1 MEEFKKIIK
10 KIDFK
15 VSTDEEE
22 FVTHKVNKI
31 QINDSTPPYNYDFET
46 TLNKQVENLEQKLD
60 LLDANQTIILTD
72 VSRANQSNKR
82 LIDEQQMLKQSL
94 DEYKQFYLDLHKT
107 LAQTTSSMLALEE
120 RLINQEKTSY
130 DGTLLWS
137 LTSVRQKICESLAS
151 RQKSF
156 FSPVFYTS
164 RDGYRLTCKIY
175 LNGDGQAFNEFVS
188 IYLVILRGNF
198 DALLSWPFKQ
208 KCSFVLVDKQDAKR
222 SVCDSFKP
230 DPNSVGSFKRPISE
244 MNVPA
249 GLPFFV
255 PLNTFNGT
263 DVDFFNDDTMFI
275 KVNVDTSDLN
285 RF

>member
-1 MEEFKKIIK
+1 
-10 KIDFK
+10 
-15 VSTDEEE
+15 
-22 FVTHKVNKI
+22 
-31 QINDSTPPYNYDFET
+31 
-46 TLNKQVENLEQKLD
+46 L
-60 LLDANQTIILTD
+60 
-72 VSRANQSNKR
+72 NKR
-82 LIDEQQMLKQSL
+82 LIDDQQMLKQSL

-107 LAQTTSSMLALEE
+107 LAQTTSSMLSLEE
-120 RLINQEKTSY
+120 RLIQQEKTSY
-130 DGTLLWS
+130 DGTLLWC
-137 LTSVRQKICESLAS
+137 LTSVRQKIRESCAS
-151 RQKSF
+151 RQKNF

-164 RDGYRLTCKIY
+164 RDGYRLTCKLY

-230 DPNSVGSFKRPISE
+230 DPKTVGSFKRPITE

-255 PLNTFNGT
+255 PLKTFNGT
-263 DVDFFNDDTMFI
+263 DGDFYNDDSMFI
-275 KVNVDTSDLN
+275 KVKVDTSDINLS
-285 RF
+285 